1 MLGEGRESTS
11 APSRREAA
19 PTNKFESL
27 IFRQSLLAGA
37 RRPAHNTAGCCCYRA
52 PLLSAYQ
59 QRKRPT
65 DRSIDRAFRSSPH
78 QQVQSRLARI
88 PRRSMASCS
97 CGHQQQ
103 QMRSMASGPSAIASR
118 LNAVAAAVAG
128 DAAAATWWATRR
140 LVDDEND
147 SKAATPTRPSS
158 ATYDVFI
165 NHRGV
170 DTKHNVARLL
180 YDRIEHLS
188 GGKVRSFL
196 DNKSMR
202 PGDRLGES
210 IDEGI
215 RQCKVAVAIFSKRY
229 FDSEFC
235 LHELASIVESR
246 KVLIPIFYGIKPS
259 ELILPKA
266 VEDSQTHAPRDIER
280 FRLALQEAKY
290 TVGLTYDPA
299 TGYLRTPLFLH
310 APLKFF
316 DRRSSLSLSDLDL
329 AELVYTAAD
338 AVMERIQEMGQ
349 RLPQRQMI
357 ASRL

>member
-1 MLGEGRESTS
+1 
-11 APSRREAA
+11 
-19 PTNKFESL
+19 
-27 IFRQSLLAGA
+27 
-37 RRPAHNTAGCCCYRA
+37 
-52 PLLSAYQ
+52 
-59 QRKRPT
+59 
-65 DRSIDRAFRSSPH
+65 
-78 QQVQSRLARI
+78 
-88 PRRSMASCS
+88 
-97 CGHQQQ
+97 
-103 QMRSMASGPSAIASR
+103 MASGPSAIASR
-118 LNAVAAAVAG
+118 LNAAAAAVAG

-140 LVDDEND
+140 VVDDEND

-158 ATYDVFI
+158 PTYDVFI

-188 GGKVRSFL
+188 GGK
-196 DNKSMR
+196 
-202 PGDRLGES
+202 S

-299 TGYLRTPLFLH
+299 TGY
-310 APLKFF
+310 
-316 DRRSSLSLSDLDL
+316 
-329 AELVYTAAD
+329 
-338 AVMERIQEMGQ
+338 VMT
-349 RLPQRQMI
+349 
-357 ASRL
+357 